1 MDNCCYFR
9 LTDDQTQYR
18 IAIEAQAV
26 NAIIKLC
33 EMGQVSIIG
42 SDMLDFEMLLTK
54 DDIKRN
60 KMQGIY
66 DGIVSERLKKTDRIK
81 ERAKNLLTLGFREQD
96 ATHIAFAESG
106 NVDVYLTTDDKLL
119 KCAESNDMKI
129 EVKNP
134 VNWIMEVLRNE

>member
-9 LTDDQTQYR
+9 LADDQTQYR

-42 SDMLDFEMLLTK
+42 SDMLDFEMSLTK

-119 KCAESNDMKI
+119 KCAESNDMTI